1 VRDLLKMV
9 NVAIEK
15 ENYEIF
21 WVHGSIHGRG
31 REFMTIPYF
40 FKIKKNFISESSS

>member
-21 WVHGSIHGRG
+21 FGVMAAFTEGG
-31 REFMTIPYF
+31 E
-40 FKIKKNFISESSS
+40 NL